1 MNCRN
6 EKTQKTPREREIAP
20 RISVILPFY
29 NAAQYLSHAIQSIQ
43 RQTMRELE
51 ILAVDDG
58 STDRSAEIV
67 RDLARQ
73 DPRIR
78 LLSHGENKGLF
89 QARITGVL
97 AARGTH
103 IAFVDADDAVS
114 IDWFRLLYKT
124 ATALASDITVGQFVC
139 AYGKDRLEYFPLDPL
154 RQPLSLDGEEVLRAF
169 LGQEGSCYSWHVV
182 WNKLYAKE
190 LWTAALPSLQAF
202 SEQHP
207 HMVMC
212 EDIAFSCA
220 LWSRAKRVR
229 SVTEGGYYFYNRANT
244 GQSTAVRRD
253 RRRILQNLEQAAA
266 AFSFLLEEIRSQ
278 NAPADCFSH
287 ALAWRQYYGEMY
299 FKMLSE
305 CRGHHPRRDGA
316 EVCRMLSLADGTDV
330 STLRSVHSFF
340 YASARCEKAIHR
352 MESIKDMICDEEISV
367 VSFDL
372 FDTLLLRPFLTPEDL
387 FLLLDDLFNELCD
400 THAFVRFSTL
410 RVLAERACREH
421 ILSHGS
427 VGFEEITLDEIYG
440 QIERDYR
447 IPKEILSRLQEREKE
462 LELHFSRPRQSGR
475 ALLELA
481 RELGKRVILCSDIYL
496 PKNLILAI
504 LKKHGYPTDG
514 LYLSSEIR
522 LSKAGGGM
530 FPYVQRALG
539 VSANR
544 ILHIGDNWES
554 DVLAPARAGWRSAH
568 FPKTSDLLRNW
579 NPGSYTGEGYAS
591 LTARNGK
598 ERDGKN
604 AESQFLGYRCAMALA
619 ANRLYDDPF
628 TLFAEPSD
636 FGGDPYRI
644 GYFALGQYLY
654 AITEWI
660 AKKAKASGGERIH
673 FVARD
678 GFLPMQA
685 YRILRAQDPSLPC
698 EHYLFLSRKAL
709 ALADIATSADLLSL
723 WDKWNTLCFSPKRL
737 DALFAP
743 YRRENAKDLAALL
756 PDGVYQK
763 RFRRREDADRAL
775 LLLLPSIDFE
785 RIALHRRDLKAY
797 FSSLIRPQD
806 LLFDIGY
813 SGRAEAALTSLL
825 DFPVSSLYLHTN
837 GQILFDRQRR
847 YGFQSHC
854 FYDYKPAITGV
865 IREHV
870 FMKLSPSTIGYERIG
885 DTLQPQ
891 WGEYDPDPR
900 TVLVTEALQNAAL
913 DFVRDMRETFAG
925 FTEQLPYRRADLTAA
940 FESFLHAPKE
950 IDRALFGSLFFEDDL
965 GESRS
970 FSALDFWDR
979 ERREFGLCD
988 RRQGGS
994 SSLPD
999 VLLPFPRWKKAV
1011 CYFLLDR
1018 SRFWESWRRLWKQK
1032 FSH

>member
-1 MNCRN
+1 MNRSN
-6 EKTQKTPREREIAP
+6 ETKPKAPYGKEGAP

-29 NAAQYLSHAIQSIQ
+29 NAEQYLSHSIQSIQ

-67 RDLARQ
+67 QDLAKQ

-124 ATALASDITVGQFVC
+124 AQTCESDITIGQFVC
-139 AYGKDRLEYFPLDPL
+139 AYGEDRLEYFPLDPL
-154 RQPLSLDGEEVLRAF
+154 RQPLSLDKEEVLRAF

-182 WNKLYAKE
+182 WNKLYAKA
-190 LWTAALPSLQAF
+190 LWEAALPSLQAF
-202 SEQHP
+202 SKQHP

-220 LWSRAKRVR
+220 MWSRAERVR
-229 SVTEGGYYFYNRANT
+229 SVTEGAYYFYNRANT

-253 RRRILQNLEQAAA
+253 RKRILRNLEQAAA

-287 ALAWRQYYGEMY
+287 ARAWRQYYGEMY

-305 CRGHHPRRDGA
+305 CRGHHPRRDAA
-316 EVCRMLSLADGTDV
+316 EVCRILSLEEGTDV
-330 STLRSVHSFF
+330 TALRSVRNFF
-340 YASARCEKAIHR
+340 YTAARCEKAVRR
-352 MESIKDMICDEEISV
+352 MESIKEMICDEAISV

-372 FDTLLLRPFLTPEDL
+372 FDTLLLRPFISPEDL
-387 FLLLDDLFNELCD
+387 FLLLDDLFNDLCK

-410 RVLAERACREH
+410 RVLAENACRER

-427 VGFEEITLDEIYG
+427 VGFEEITLDEIYE

-462 LELHFSRPRQSGR
+462 LELHFSRPRHAGR
-475 ALLELA
+475 ALVELA
-481 RELGKRVILCSDIYL
+481 RDVGKRVILCSDIYL
-496 PKNLILAI
+496 PKDLILSI
-504 LKKHGYPTDG
+504 LQKHGYPTEG
-514 LYLSSEIR
+514 LFLSSESR
-522 LSKAGGGM
+522 LSKAAGGM
-530 FPYVQRALG
+530 FPFVQKELG
-539 VSANR
+539 VPAGR

-554 DVLAPARAGWRSAH
+554 DMLAPARAGWKSAH

-579 NPGSYTGEGYAS
+579 NPGSYTGEAYAS

-604 AESQFLGYRCAMALA
+604 AESQFLGYRCAMALT

-654 AITEWI
+654 AIVEWI
-660 AKKAKASGGERIH
+660 AERARESGGERIH

-685 YRILRAQDPSLPC
+685 YRILRSHDTSLPR

-709 ALADIATSADLLSL
+709 ALSDIASSADLLSL
-723 WDKWNTLCFSPKRL
+723 WDKWSPLCFSPKRL

-743 YRRENAKDLAALL
+743 YRKDGARDLKSIL
-756 PDGVYQK
+756 PEGVYEK

-785 RIALHRRDLKAY
+785 RIALHRRDLRSY
-797 FSSLIRPQD
+797 FSALIRPRD

-813 SGRAEAALTSLL
+813 SGRAEAALTALL
-825 DFPVSSLYLHTN
+825 DFPVNSLYLHTN
-837 GQILFDRQRR
+837 GQILFDRKRR
-847 YGFQSHC
+847 YGFQNHC
-854 FYDYKPAITGV
+854 FYEYKPAITGV

-870 FMKLSPSTIGYERIG
+870 FMKLSPSTIGYERVG
-885 DTLQPQ
+885 DALQPQ

-900 TVLVTEALQNAAL
+900 TVLVTEVLQNAAL
-913 DFVRDMRETFAG
+913 DFVHDMKDTFADY
-925 FTEQLPYRRADLTAA
+925 TEQLAYRPADLTAA
-940 FESFLHAPKE
+940 FESFLHRPKE

-965 GESRS
+965 GESHS
-970 FSALDFWDR
+970 FSALEFWDR
-979 ERREFGLCD
+979 ERLEFGLCD
-988 RRQGGS
+988 RRSGGPAT
-994 SSLPD
+994 LRD
-999 VLLPFPRWKKAV
+999 LLLPFPRWKKAV

-1018 SRFWESWRRLWKQK
+1018 SRFWERWKWFWHQK
-1032 FSH
+1032 RSY